1 MLELQFGN
9 QSVFEKVSL
18 ENEEIIANS
27 LAMKTVVNEMVW
39 INKSYLPTLI
49 IGKSGSGKD
58 LIARELFRT
67 HSNKTHSF
75 LKINVRTLSE
85 KDVDDN
91 LFNGRENPIKGFLEK
106 YTGNTL
112 FIKGFEN
119 LDFSTQLKLLRVLK
133 SPDYKELEKSLEIR
147 IICTAHT
154 SLLDKIREGQ
164 FYEELFNQFR
174 RHLLYI
180 PDLRE
185 RVQDIPQLFHYYLS
199 KNNFKGIVDLAVFD
213 TLKHYSW
220 KGNVTELKN
229 LCERLAVASFGQE
242 SIRVSDLPL
251 SIREFGELPLSV
263 KYNPTINLEKLK
275 NLYIRLA
282 VEHFQCK
289 KRAAKALGIS
299 VKTIYNKKMEGI
311 LV

>member
-1 MLELQFGN
+1 M
-9 QSVFEKVSL
+9 
-18 ENEEIIANS
+18 
-27 LAMKTVVNEMVW
+27 NEMEW
-39 INKSYLPTLI
+39 INKSYFPTLI
-49 IGKSGSGKD
+49 IGKSSSGKE

-75 LKINVRTLSE
+75 LKINIRTLSE
-85 KDVDDN
+85 QGIDES
-91 LFNGRENPIKGFLEK
+91 LFNNRENSIIGFLEK
-106 YTGNTL
+106 YAGNTL
-112 FIKGFEN
+112 FIKGLEN

-133 SPDYKELEKSLEIR
+133 SPSYRELQKALEIR
-147 IICTAHT
+147 VICAAHT
-154 SLLDKIREGQ
+154 SLLEKIREGQ
-164 FYEELFNQFR
+164 FYEEFFNQFR

-199 KNNFKGIVDLAVFD
+199 KNNFKGTVDSAVLD

-229 LCERLAVASFGQE
+229 LCERLSVVCFAQK

-251 SIREFGELPLSV
+251 SIRESGELPLFV
-263 KYNPTINLEKLK
+263 KYNPKFNLEKIK

-289 KRAAKALGIS
+289 KRAAEALGIS
-299 VKTIYNKKMEGI
+299 VKTIYNKKMEGT
-311 LV
+311 LA